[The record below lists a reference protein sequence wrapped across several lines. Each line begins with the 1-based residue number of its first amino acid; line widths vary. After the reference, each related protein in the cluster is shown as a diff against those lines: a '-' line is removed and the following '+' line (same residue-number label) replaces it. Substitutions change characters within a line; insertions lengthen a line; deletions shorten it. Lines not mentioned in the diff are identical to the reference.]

1 MITPD
6 ELELLELQ
14 SAEVLSLLERVFD
27 FLYEDKDA
35 DKINH
40 IIAEMLSRTNTII
53 QGINNGAVSKTL
65 LENTRSIHSKYEVL
79 EQLIKDQKTI
89 TSTQLK
95 RSQRIFQA
103 LKGYSQDSEAEQQHN
118 PIYYDKK
125 G

>member
-95 RSQRIFQA
+95 RSQQIFQA